1 MNTNKTFLERFV
13 TSKKIKVAKDIDG
26 LPIFL
31 EMEIKL
37 ENGRERNKQTINHEP
52 ALWYLTLSIR
62 GHAWDA
68 RRKDHAYSGQIYD
81 ELNDQNIKEY
91 LIPSEKLA
99 YIVGIWKR
107 WHLND
112 LKAGCIHQG
121 SVNAN
126 DPEWT
131 EKADKET
138 KKCPVGYGYG
148 SAWLVE
154 PLPLEIVGEI
164 TGIFNKFSND

>member
-1 MNTNKTFLERFV
+1 MNTNKMFLEKFI
-13 TSKKIKVAKDIDG
+13 TSQKIKVAKDIDG

-31 EMEIKL
+31 EMKIKL
-37 ENGRERNKQTINHEP
+37 KNGKERNKQTINHEP
-52 ALWYLTLSIR
+52 AGWYLTLSIC
-62 GHAWDA
+62 GHAWDQ
-68 RRKDHAYSGQIYD
+68 RRRDHAYSGQIYD

-112 LKAGCIHQG
+112 LKAGCIHQ
-121 SVNAN
+121 
-126 DPEWT
+126 
-131 EKADKET
+131 KEFNCNENWEEQSKRET
-138 KKCPVGYGYG
+138 DKCPQGYAYG

-154 PLPLEIVGEI
+154 PLPLEIVGEL
-164 TGIFNKFSND
+164 TGIFNKYGHE